1 MLCQDKVLSEVSKDL
16 FVALQKYVAM
26 TREQGGRNFKMAQYG
41 MQICGMIRWDH
52 RKMEQLKIAMKKDC
66 PISSINFKKIPGCIV
81 KLRDQLH
88 PVVHNKSCRKQQHI
102 WKIFEA
108 DLAADRWTLPM
119 FAWVRNSILS
129 SGSATM
135 DHARPG

>member
-1 MLCQDKVLSEVSKDL
+1 MLCQDKVPSEVSKDL

-26 TREQGGRNFKMAQYG
+26 TREQGGCNFKTAQYG
-41 MQICGMIRWDH
+41 MQICSIIRWDH
-52 RKMEQLKIAMKKDC
+52 RKMEQLKIVTKKGW
-66 PISSINFKKIPGCIV
+66 PISPIDFKKIPGCIV

-88 PVVHNKSCRKQQHI
+88 PVVHNKSCHEQQHV
-102 WKIFEA
+102 WKSFKA

-119 FAWVRNSILS
+119 FARVQNSILS